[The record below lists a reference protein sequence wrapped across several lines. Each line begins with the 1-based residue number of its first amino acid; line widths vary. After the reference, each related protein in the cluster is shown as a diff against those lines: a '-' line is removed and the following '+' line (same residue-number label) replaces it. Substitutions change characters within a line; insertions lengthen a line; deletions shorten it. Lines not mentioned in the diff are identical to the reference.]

1 MQIKKTVLDNKITL
15 LTDSVSSVESVTMHI
30 GFGVGSRYE
39 NKSENGISH
48 FIEHMAFK
56 GTKKRNA
63 KEIAD
68 HFEDIGGYF
77 NAFTS
82 RDKTIYYCKFLKEDI
97 NLAFELMSDI
107 VINSTF
113 SDIEAN
119 KERNVILQELANS
132 IDTPDDIIH
141 DYFQELA
148 LPNQSLGRSILGS
161 EENIKS
167 FNKADLQ
174 KYYQSHYTGNN
185 TAIAISGNI
194 DHDNITK
201 LCQKYFK
208 NFNSN
213 NNNSKIDAKYSG
225 GSKNYHRD
233 IEQMQIILG
242 YESFAR
248 DHKNY
253 YPLQLYNYI
262 LGEGMSSK
270 LFQEIREKH
279 GLSYSIYSFNMSYSD
294 IGIFGVH
301 TATTPKNKTKSIK
314 LIREVMQKTAES
326 VTQKELNKAIKSFKT
341 NLLMNLENTASR
353 SRRMISSHLNYGKF
367 ISNKELLDNFSK
379 VTKSDIKHAVSDL
392 VKSKETLVTLGK
404 K

>member
-294 IGIFGVH
+294 I
-301 TATTPKNKTKSIK
+301 
-314 LIREVMQKTAES
+314 
-326 VTQKELNKAIKSFKT
+326 
-341 NLLMNLENTASR
+341 
-353 SRRMISSHLNYGKF
+353 
-367 ISNKELLDNFSK
+367 
-379 VTKSDIKHAVSDL
+379 
-392 VKSKETLVTLGK
+392 
-404 K
+404 